1 MRRIVLA
8 SIAVL
13 AWVLAAATAGAETL
27 YIEKAQLVADPA
39 DPGVVRFS
47 VQIGEPGNFLVS
59 LLVRGESERQIELAL
74 ALQPEAGGA
83 EKTVRFSFTGRGCG

>member
-13 AWVLAAATAGAETL
+13 ALLLAAAASGAETL
-27 YIEKAQLVADPA
+27 YVEKEQLVADPA

-47 VQIGEPGNFLVS
+47 VQIREPGSFLVR
-59 LLVRGESERQIELAL
+59 LLVRGESERQVQLAL
-74 ALQPEAGGA
+74 TLQPEAGGA
-83 EKTVRFSFTGRGCG
+83 EKTVHFSFTGRGCG